1 MVPCE
6 SPDSHGSGER
16 ALVSGESVSGST
28 EGIDGTSA
36 VWTVSHSSWSAKPS
50 LSSSSKES
58 ESQLLS
64 DSLGRMPGR

>member
-1 MVPCE
+1 M
-6 SPDSHGSGER
+6 ER
-16 ALVSGESVSGST
+16 ALFGQFPILLGL
-28 EGIDGTSA
+28 
-36 VWTVSHSSWSAKPS
+36 AKPS